1 MLCRASSCSRFGRE
15 ARHPGTQ
22 GGERLTKPESSG
34 SRVRVGIFTAALL
47 AVAAVWFFLIRD
59 GQGDLVT
66 FRTAS
71 VERGPI
77 ISTVSTSGTLNA
89 VITVQVGS
97 QVSGRIQELLADFNS
112 EVKAGAVI
120 ARIDPESF
128 EAKVRQAHAELD
140 VARANVNI
148 QRAGVERAQ
157 KELANAAA
165 ALNSAQA
172 RTEKARVTL
181 VNAKRN
187 LDRRRALFQTGAVS
201 ESQIDDAQTAHDQ
214 AQAQLESDRAEA
226 DAVESL
232 IATRAAALKTAHAQ
246 VDHAIEQVRQKEAAL
261 NQAEV
266 DLANTFIRSPVDG
279 VVIERAVDIG
289 QTVAAS
295 FQAPKLFVIAQNL
308 RQMQVETDVDE
319 ADIGRVQ
326 VNQEAIFTVDAFA
339 GREFHGRVLQIRKA
353 PRVVQNVVTYTV
365 LVSADNPDQHLLPGM
380 TANIQII
387 VDERPNALKVP
398 NAALR
403 FKPNGEET
411 KSAGEPSGSPAS
423 SVDMLRPEERLQQLT
438 AALHLTAPQQNQVRV
453 ILTEAREQLE
463 TLRRQDATP
472 DEIRRETWALHSRT
486 RKDLAALLSPEQRE
500 KYVRLAAAQEGI
512 SAHRGT
518 VYVAGDKGKPQPVEL
533 VLGIGDG
540 TFTEVVSGNLST
552 GQQVIIG
559 VNLSAS
565 KTAGRAAKRFAF

>member
-1 MLCRASSCSRFGRE
+1 MA
-15 ARHPGTQ
+15 
-22 GGERLTKPESSG
+22 
-34 SRVRVGIFTAALL
+34 I
-47 AVAAVWFFLIRD
+47 AAVWFFFIRD
-59 GQGDLVT
+59 GRGDLVS

-112 EVKAGAVI
+112 EVKAGRVI

-128 EAKVRQAHAELD
+128 EAKVRQALAELD

-187 LDRRRALFQTGAVS
+187 LNRRRALFQTGAVS

-214 AQAQLESDRAEA
+214 AQAQLKSDQA
-226 DAVESL
+226 DEGAAESL
-232 IATRAAALKTAHAQ
+232 IATREAALKTARAQ

-266 DLANTFIRSPVDG
+266 DLNNTFIRSPVDG

-326 VNQEAIFTVDAFA
+326 VSQEAVFTVDAFA

-387 VDERPNALKVP
+387 VDERQNALKVP

-403 FKPNGEET
+403 FKPNGEDA
-411 KSAGEPSGSPAS
+411 KIAGDPPGGSAS
-423 SVDMLRPEERLQQLT
+423 SGDRLQPEERLQQLT
-438 AALHLTAPQQNQVRV
+438 AALRLTAPQQNQVRV
-453 ILTEAREQLE
+453 ILTEAREKLE

-472 DEIRRETWALHSRT
+472 DEIRRETLALHGRT

-500 KYVRLAAAQEGI
+500 KYVRLAAAQEGN
-512 SAHRGT
+512 SARRGT
-518 VYVAGDKGKPQPVEL
+518 VYVAGEKDEPQAVDL

-540 TFTEVVSGNLST
+540 TFTEVVSGNLGN

-559 VNLSAS
+559 VNVSAS
-565 KTAGRAAKRFAF
+565 KTPGRAAKRFAF